1 MTYTLGLYLYVF
13 VASVVAGIGAAWLSP
28 LGFTVNIIFPVVV
41 AYLGVVVGRWLFGR
55 ENL

>member
-1 MTYTLGLYLYVF
+1 MAYTLGLYLYLF
-13 VASVVAGIGAAWLSP
+13 VGSVVAGIGAAWLSP
-28 LGFTVNIIFPVVV
+28 LGFTVNIIFAVVV

>member
-1 MTYTLGLYLYVF
+1 MAYTLGFYLYLF
-13 VASVVAGIGAAWLSP
+13 VASVVGGIGAAWLSP
-28 LGFTVNIIFPVVV
+28 LGFTVNIIFAAVV